1 MQRIQVPSPMS
12 NPNRVLIWM
21 SLFLFAVLS
30 VAALLFEPLQRAFMA
45 NQVFNGMILLV
56 LLVGVVVNFRQV
68 MVLNIDATWIDTY
81 TSEGERAAALLEPRL
96 LGPLAK
102 MLSRRN
108 RKGFLMSAMTM
119 RSVLDGV
126 RVRLDESRDIS
137 RYLAGLLVFLGLLG
151 TFWGLLDTI
160 AGVVEVIGGLAP
172 GQVQDPEASAVAVAF
187 SALLAGLEGP
197 LDGMGTAFSSSLF
210 GLAGSLVVGFLD
222 LQAGHAQNRFF
233 NDMEDWLSE
242 LTHLP
247 SGTIG
252 AESERGLPSYLE
264 ALLEQTAENL
274 DQLQRMLTQREE
286 ERASEL
292 AKQMELNERI
302 AELTGQM
309 NEGQRLI
316 ERVARS
322 NADLQP
328 VLVKL
333 SDTLAREDWGSDE
346 AMRGHLRSL
355 DLAANRLLGEV
366 TSGRQKLMDELR
378 KELRLVAQTIAPR
391 GHHRDRD

>member
-1 MQRIQVPSPMS
+1 MMS

-21 SLFLFAVLS
+21 SLFLFVVLT
-30 VAALLFEPLQRAFMA
+30 VAAILFEPLQRAFMA

-56 LLVGVVVNFRQV
+56 LAVGVLVNFRQV
-68 MVLNIDATWIDTY
+68 IVLNVDVTWIDTFA
-81 TSEGERAAALLEPRL
+81 TEGERAAALLEPRL

-160 AGVVEVIGGLAP
+160 AGVVKVIGGLSP
-172 GQVQDPEASAVAVAF
+172 GDLGEQEKSATVESFA
-187 SALLAGLEGP
+187 ALIRGLEGP

-233 NDMEDWLSE
+233 NDMEDWLSD

-247 SGTIG
+247 SGTLG
-252 AESERGLPSYLE
+252 VESERGLPSYLE
-264 ALLEQTAENL
+264 ALLEQTAENI
-274 DQLQRMLTQREE
+274 DQLQRLLTRREE
-286 ERASEL
+286 ERVTEL
-292 AKQMELNERI
+292 GKQMELNERL
-302 AELTGQM
+302 AALTDQM
-309 NEGQRLI
+309 IEGQKLI
-316 ERVARS
+316 ERVARN

-328 VLVKL
+328 VLIKL
-333 SDTLAREDWGSDE
+333 GDALSREAWGIDE
-346 AMRGHLRSL
+346 VMRSHIRNL
-355 DLAANRLLGEV
+355 DVATTRLLGEV
-366 TSGRQKLMDELR
+366 SSGREKMMDDLR
-378 KELRLVAQTIAPR
+378 RELRLVAQTIAPR
-391 GHHRDRD
+391 GGHRD

>member
-1 MQRIQVPSPMS
+1 MS

-21 SLFLFAVLS
+21 SLFLFAVLT
-30 VAALLFEPLQRAFMA
+30 VAAILFEPLQRAFMA

-56 LLVGVVVNFRQV
+56 LAVGVVVNFRQV
-68 MVLNIDATWIDTY
+68 MVLNVDVAWIDTFA
-81 TSEGERAAALLEPRL
+81 TEGERAAALLEPRL

-126 RVRLDESRDIS
+126 RVRLDESRDIA

-160 AGVVEVIGGLAP
+160 GGVVKVIGGLSPA
-172 GQVQDPEASAVAVAF
+172 DLADTEKTAAVASF
-187 SALLAGLEGP
+187 SALISGLEGP
-197 LDGMGTAFSSSLF
+197 LGGMGTAFSSSLF

-247 SGTIG
+247 SGTVG

-274 DQLQRMLTQREE
+274 DQLQRLLTRREE

-292 AKQMELNERI
+292 AKQMELNEKI
-302 AELTGQM
+302 AALTDHM
-309 NEGQRLI
+309 IEGQRLI
-316 ERVARS
+316 ERVAKN

-328 VLVKL
+328 VMVKL
-333 SDTLAREDWGSDE
+333 TETLSRGEGAGDE
-346 AMRGHLRSL
+346 AIRGHLRNL
-355 DLAANRLLGEV
+355 ELATNRLLGEV
-366 TSGRQKLMDELR
+366 TTGRQKFMDDLR